1 MIFRTFQVLAVWAC
15 LGLMGCAPPSLYDW
29 GQYEDSL
36 YARQKDASE
45 SGQAEAFKMLEVM
58 IQEADAKNYRA
69 PPGVYADYGYLL
81 FKQGK
86 PDQAII
92 YFRKEA
98 VLYKESKYLMDS
110 IISRIEQRK
119 PQ

>member
-1 MIFRTFQVLAVWAC
+1 
-15 LGLMGCAPPSLYDW
+15 
-29 GQYEDSL
+29 
-36 YARQKDASE
+36 
-45 SGQAEAFKMLEVM
+45 MLEAIVL
-58 IQEADAKNYRA
+58 EADAKNYRV

-86 PDQAII
+86 PDQAIT

-119 PQ
+119 LQ